1 MSSAS
6 RPTWSAASGASKA
19 STAQYSSKDVA
30 SHTKLKE
37 RKKVPMTI
45 NDEELSDDDSN
56 NVYSVN
62 DDKMD
67 YDIIDEASST
77 TSSDEEEDDDEE
89 QLLREL
95 VKIKGRRKKEILE
108 FSPALSSEESVLWH
122 EESVFRV
129 DLSNNTISEEH
140 TNDATQTKYHKDFM
154 SRIFI

>member
-6 RPTWSAASGASKA
+6 RPTWSAASGTSKA
-19 STAQYSSKDVA
+19 PTAQYSSKDVA

-45 NDEELSDDDSN
+45 NDEELSDDDSS

-62 DDKMD
+62 DDEME
-67 YDIIDEASST
+67 YDIADEASST
-77 TSSDEEEDDDEE
+77 ASSEEEDDDDEE

-95 VKIKGRRKKEILE
+95 VKIKGGRKKEILE
-108 FSPALSSEESVLWH
+108 HSPAISSEEPVPWH

-129 DLSNNTISEEH
+129 DLSNNTVSEEH
-140 TNDATQTKYHKDFM
+140 TNDSTQTKYHKDFM